1 MSIEQPGGAFL
12 HQKDSK
18 LHTSKYVEHEQE
30 RRKRT
35 GEQTSSKPADKIND
49 FMEVLE
55 KIHLGHRDDEKILD
69 RIKDYYHKEYVIK
82 ENDVPESYFDNQR
95 RILREQGHGN
105 VNFTKKERGDSIE
118 VLQNDQRSTLDNW
131 INYFTS
137 TDSDSFPMWAK
148 YWAFNGMTK
157 LSTYDKE
164 KHKFNIRDKGTVAPF
179 VDLNREALAYTI
191 DSIIKKAKGEN
202 IALEQEDPEF
212 KKLLNGA
219 NFGKLYAYAIEK
231 VTPAKENELE
241 NTKGEWIKYNKGSD
255 HMPLVKSLQGHGTGW
270 CTAGE
275 NTAQKHLQGGDFYVY
290 YSYDENK
297 KPTIPRVAIRMKGHQ
312 INEVRGIAKDQNL
325 DPYINDVVTEKLN
338 EFPDGELYQK
348 KVEDMKRLTEID
360 NKSKSGQELNKDDLR
375 FLYEIDSEIKGFGYE
390 KDPRIQEILQ
400 ERDIKEDMSIAIDC
414 KKEEISLTKEE
425 ALSGNIKYHYGDLYL
440 RNLTSAQGLEL
451 PEIIRGSL
459 YLYSLTSA
467 DGLKFPKS
475 VGGYLDL
482 YNLTSARGLELPKI
496 IRGYLDLRSLTSADG
511 LKFPKSVGGDLS
523 LYNLTSA
530 DGLKLPESV
539 GRSLD
544 LRNLTSADGLKLPE
558 NIGGDLY
565 LSSLTSADGLKFP
578 KSVGGDLGLDSLTSA
593 DGLKLPESVG
603 GGLGLSNLTSADGL
617 KLPKYI
623 GGHLSLPNL
632 TSAQGLELPQNV
644 GGYIYLP
651 GLTSADGLKFPES
664 VGGDLY
670 LYNLTS
676 ADGLKLPEIIRGN
689 LDLRGLTSAQGLEL
703 PENIGGYIY
712 LPGLTSVEKDE
723 LRQKYPKLKI
733 I

>member
-35 GEQTSSKPADKIND
+35 GELTSSKPADKIND

-55 KIHLGHRDDEKILD
+55 KIHLGHKDKKASVRIKILD

-390 KDPRIQEILQ
+390 KDPRIQEIQ
-400 ERDIKEDMSIAIDC
+400 QKRDKKEDISIAIDC

-425 ALSGNIKYHYGDLYL
+425 ALSGNIKYHYGDLNLLTSAQGLKLPEIIRRGLYFHKL
-440 RNLTSAQGLEL
+440 TSARGLKLPENIGGNLDLSGLTSAWGLKFPENIGGDLDLCNLTSAQGLEL
-451 PEIIRGSL
+451 PKYIGGNLNLSG
-459 YLYSLTSA
+459 LTSA
-467 DGLKFPKS
+467 Q
-475 VGGYLDL
+475 
-482 YNLTSARGLELPKI
+482 GLELPKYI
-496 IRGYLDLRSLTSADG
+496 GGSLYLSGLTLAQDLKLPESVGEYLDLRSLTSAQG
-511 LKFPKSVGGDLS
+511 LKLPESVGGNLNLSGLTSAQGLKLPESVGGYLDLS
-523 LYNLTSA
+523 GLISA
-530 DGLKLPESV
+530 DGLKLPENI
-539 GRSLD
+539 GGSLG
-544 LRNLTSADGLKLPE
+544 LYNLTSADGLKLPE
-558 NIGGDLY
+558 NIGWNLDL
-565 LSSLTSADGLKFP
+565 SKLTSVQGLE
-578 KSVGGDLGLDSLTSA
+578 
-593 DGLKLPESVG
+593 LPESVG
-603 GGLGLSNLTSADGL
+603 GN
-617 KLPKYI
+617 I
-623 GGHLSLPNL
+623 
-632 TSAQGLELPQNV
+632 
-644 GGYIYLP
+644 
-651 GLTSADGLKFPES
+651 F
-664 VGGDLY
+664 
-670 LYNLTS
+670 
-676 ADGLKLPEIIRGN
+676 
-689 LDLRGLTSAQGLEL
+689 LR
-703 PENIGGYIY
+703 
-712 LPGLTSVEKDE
+712 GLTSVEKDE